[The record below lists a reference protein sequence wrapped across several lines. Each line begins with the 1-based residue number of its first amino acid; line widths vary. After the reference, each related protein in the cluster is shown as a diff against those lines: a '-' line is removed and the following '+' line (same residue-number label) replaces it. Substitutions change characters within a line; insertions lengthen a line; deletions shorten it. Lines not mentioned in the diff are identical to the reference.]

1 MTSTDIEIGSELD
14 RPLHEDVAIDQPDTD
29 IKQLIRNE
37 KSAWHFLF
45 ESTRDPVVLVNMQG
59 EAVDINQ
66 AFLDLL
72 HYQREEA
79 YKMHIWDW
87 DADFSKP
94 EIIGLLSEIDFEG
107 ITFETRHRRKD
118 GVILNVEISSN
129 TTFYDDEPLLLCIC
143 RDITEKKRRD
153 LELQELVSK
162 DPLTG
167 LLNRREFTYLLK
179 DALHKSSTGTIQSSI
194 LLLDL
199 DHFKSTNDE
208 FGHLVGDRVLTYVA
222 GLMKELTS
230 QRYHVARW
238 GGEEFT
244 LLLPGVAKANAIKF
258 AEQLRQAI
266 TVASPEGLPPVT
278 ASIGVATSYQTDD
291 FNSLFKRVD
300 DAMYLAKRSGRN
312 CVMPT
317 S

>member
-1 MTSTDIEIGSELD
+1 MTSTYIEIGSELD
-14 RPLHEDVAIDQPDTD
+14 RASHEDMQIDQPDMD
-29 IKQLIRNE
+29 IKQLIRKE

-45 ESTRDPVVLVNMQG
+45 ESTRDPVALVNMRG
-59 EAVDINQ
+59 ETVDINQ
-66 AFLDLL
+66 AFLDMLQ
-72 HYQREEA
+72 YQREEVFD
-79 YKMHIWDW
+79 MHIWDW

-94 EIIGLLSEIDFEG
+94 EVIRLLNEIDFEG
-107 ITFETRHRRKD
+107 VTFETRHRRKD

-143 RDITEKKRRD
+143 RDVTDKKRRD

-179 DALHKSSTGTIQSSI
+179 DALHKSSIGSQQSSI
-194 LLLDL
+194 LLCDL
-199 DHFKSTNDE
+199 DHFKNINDE
-208 FGHLVGDRVLTYVA
+208 FGHLIGDQVLTYVA
-222 GLMKELTS
+222 GLMKQLAN

-244 LLLPGVAKANAIKF
+244 LLLPEVSKQDAILF
-258 AEQLRQAI
+258 AEQLRQVI
-266 TVASPEGLPPVT
+266 TAAVPDDLPPVT
-278 ASIGVATSYQTDD
+278 ASIGVATSYASDD
-291 FNSLFKRVD
+291 INSLFKRVD

-312 CVMPT
+312 CVRPT
-317 S
+317 N